1 MGDVVN
7 LKRVRKRKVRDIKET
22 QAEANRMRFGQA
34 GAERRLETAR
44 AELEARR
51 LDSHKRSE

>member
-7 LKRVRKRKVRDIKET
+7 LKRVRKLQARESQEVR
-22 QAEANRMRFGQA
+22 AEANRMRHGRP
-34 GAERRLETAR
+34 GAERRLEEAR

-51 LDSHKRSE
+51 LDSHNRSE